1 MAYKGT
7 AECFDT
13 GKVLIGCK
21 YDPGF
26 DKHVMTQ
33 ESHFLQKLLLNKGR
47 DADKA
52 DRIVLIGMLA
62 IAVLLPLAAYVF
74 NWKLGG

>member
-1 MAYKGT
+1 MTYKAT

-21 YDPGF
+21 YDPGY

-33 ESHFLQKLLLNKGR
+33 ESFFLQGLLLNKPR
-47 DADKA
+47 NARKA
-52 DRIVLIGMLA
+52 DRIVLTGMLA
-62 IAVLLPLAAYVF
+62 IAALLPLAAYVF

>member
-33 ESHFLQKLLLNKGR
+33 ESHFLQKLLLNKSR

>member
-1 MAYKGT
+1 MAYKVQPN
-7 AECFDT
+7 ALML

-21 YDPGF
+21 YNPGYE
-26 DKHVMTQ
+26 KHVMTK
-33 ESHFLQKLLLNKGR
+33 ESFFLQKLLL
-47 DADKA
+47 DKPRNA
-52 DRIVLIGMLA
+52 DRADRMVITACLA

>member
-21 YDPGF
+21 YDPGY
-26 DKHVMTQ
+26 DKHVMSQ
-33 ESHFLQKLLLNKGR
+33 ESFFLQKLLLNR
-47 DADKA
+47 PRNPAKA
-52 DRIVLIGMLA
+52 DRIVMIGCIA
-62 IAVLLPLAAYVF
+62 ISIVLPLAAYVF

>member
-21 YDPGF
+21 YNPGHE
-26 DKHVMTQ
+26 KHLMTQ
-33 ESHFLQKLLLNKGR
+33 ESFFLQKLLLDKPR

-52 DRIVLIGMLA
+52 DRIVAVGCLVVT
-62 IAVLLPLAAYVF
+62 VLLVIGVHAF
-74 NWKLGG
+74 GWNLGG